1 MSYTSAL
8 LQMKVGD
15 EVWNEV
21 WSTTGYITV
30 QTVLTLTQRSLV
42 SSQGYFNYKDS
53 YSIAITMQAILNY
66 KAMFNDIDFTWPRY
80 LHDAKVL

>member
-21 WSTTGYITV
+21 WSTTGYVTV

-53 YSIAITMQAILNY
+53 CSIAITMQAILNY
-66 KAMFNDIDFTWPRY
+66 KAMFNDIDFT
-80 LHDAKVL
+80 

>member
-1 MSYTSAL
+1 M
-8 LQMKVGD
+8 
-15 EVWNEV
+15 
-21 WSTTGYITV
+21 
-30 QTVLTLTQRSLV
+30 